1 MSCGPLNA
9 LLTSSIDCTIN
20 GPFLFGE
27 FKNTLNKFISI
38 TLIADNTIDTPL
50 TGLLTSSLQCDNS
63 ILYFGEDKTIR
74 SYGFNLN
81 AELSSSMP
89 LEACLFPE

>member
-9 LLTSSIDCTIN
+9 LLTSSINCTVN
-20 GPFLFGE
+20 GPFLSGE
-27 FKNTLNKFISI
+27 FKSTFNKFQDIG
-38 TLIADNTIDTPL
+38 LIADNTIDVPL
-50 TGLLTSSLQCDNS
+50 AGLLTSSLQCDNL

-74 SYGFNLN
+74 THGYNLQ

-89 LEACLFPE
+89 LELC